1 MYYVVS
7 WNGGIPLISDRSALS
22 IEQIWDEFTAQL
34 RRFIAGRVRG
44 EADVDDILQEVFIK
58 IHRGLERLDDPSRL
72 HAWVYQITRNAV
84 IDHYRRGG
92 PDVELPEEL
101 PDLVAEDEDP
111 EGAEAEVATW
121 LRPMAE
127 DLPEKYREAL
137 LLTDI
142 EGLTQKELAERL
154 DISLS
159 GAKSRVQRARE
170 KLKDVLLECCHLE
183 VNRRGR
189 VVEWEPRQQ
198 DCRYCTVPLTRK

>member
-1 MYYVVS
+1 M
-7 WNGGIPLISDRSALS
+7 SDRPSLS
-22 IEQIWDEFTAQL
+22 IEQIWVEFTAQL
-34 RRFIAGRVRG
+34 RRFISGRVRD

-58 IHRGLERLDDPSRL
+58 IHRGLDRLDDHSKL
-72 HAWVYQITRNAV
+72 HAWVYQITRNAI
-84 IDHYRRGG
+84 IDHYRKGG
-92 PDVELPEEL
+92 PGVEVPEEL
-101 PDLVAEDEDP
+101 PDRIAEEEDSG
-111 EGAEAEVATW
+111 GAEAEVATW

-127 DLPEKYREAL
+127 DLPDKYREAL

-154 DISLS
+154 DISIS

-183 VNRRGR
+183 VDRRGK
-189 VVEWEPRQQ
+189 VVDWEPRQD